1 MKKRE
6 RFYNRIRRK
15 REESSYRQTD
25 VAFMLG
31 HKNSSHVSC
40 YERGLIMPDSENM
53 MKLCY
58 CLNTMPEGLYFEMT
72 KKWKDEVDEK
82 RVMLRKIKTTHTKR
96 NAL

>member
-6 RFYNRIRRK
+6 RLYNRIRRK
-15 REESSYRQTD
+15 REESGYRQSD

-31 HKNSSHVSC
+31 HKNSSQVSC

-72 KKWKDEVDEK
+72 KKWKDEVGEK
-82 RVMLRKIKTTHTKR
+82 RVRLRKK
-96 NAL
+96 

>member
-6 RFYNRIRRK
+6 RIYNRIRRK
-15 REESSYRQTD
+15 REEGRYRQSD

-31 HKNSSHVSC
+31 HKNSSQVSC

-58 CLNTMPEGLYFEMT
+58 SLNTMPEGLYCEST
-72 KKWKDEVDEK
+72 RRWKEEIEKSRESLKENRTNIKKYE
-82 RVMLRKIKTTHTKR
+82 R
-96 NAL
+96 